1 MAKKGGGSKAASEG
15 VLDSLDTIENLD
27 DQTRAS
33 LTQEVTLALLY
44 LTSTPASGGTLRR
57 AKKGMGADVLRGLD
71 RERLIEMPRQGPV
84 TITSEG
90 CERALGTI
98 AGLRSAL
105 ATRHAKETAKE
116 AAKAAGERAFRFRV
130 ELELWPEHPCW
141 REIVIAAD
149 ATFEDFHQAIQ
160 SAFLWWY
167 EHCYDFELT
176 SKGKRLKVTGAQGGI
191 DMMFSGLHGGRG
203 EEVRADGLL
212 LSDVFPRT
220 RTAHYTYDYGDDW
233 EHDVRLVETI
243 EGCTDELPFCSAG
256 EGDAPPEDVGSTPG
270 FEDFLR
276 IIADRHDP
284 EHAETL
290 DWAKHMG
297 YEPFDLNAVNRRMR
311 KWKNGELSGFGW

>member
-1 MAKKGGGSKAASEG
+1 MPFSRKPHPSYMDRIPAY
-15 VLDSLDTIENLD
+15 DMI
-27 DQTRAS
+27 R
-33 LTQEVTLALLY
+33 
-44 LTSTPASGGTLRR
+44 TS
-57 AKKGMGADVLRGLD
+57 
-71 RERLIEMPRQGPV
+71 V
-84 TITSEG
+84 TIMRGCFGGCAFCSIAAHEG
-90 CERALGTI
+90 RVDVAVGQEKAVRGAY
-98 AGLRSAL
+98 AGR
-105 ATRHAKETAKE
+105 
-116 AAKAAGERAFRFRV
+116 RAFRFRV